1 MKCSPVRFAWS
12 LALTLSVLLGAS
24 AALLVEPAE
33 AQTVR
38 GTVSATGEEPRPLEG
53 AIVRLLTA
61 DSQHVDMVLTSRSGH
76 FVLVAP
82 RAGRYMLEV
91 EHVLYVSVRTGAF
104 AVPVGGTVV
113 RELAVARRDDEVD
126 APRPDQSEASRTTG
140 SVRQGSKSTSPST
153 PTPSGPWGP
162 AGSPHQLWRA
172 STGPAAVFLS
182 PTPMVP

>member
-1 MKCSPVRFAWS
+1 MKRSPVRSAWM
-12 LALTLSVLLGAS
+12 LALTLATLLGAS
-24 AALLVEPAE
+24 AALLVEPAD

-38 GTVSATGEEPRPLEG
+38 GTVSATGEVPKPLEG

-61 DSQHVDMVLTSRSGH
+61 DSQHVDMVLTARSGH

-91 EHVLYVSVRTGAF
+91 EHVRYVSVRTGAF
-104 AVPVGGTVV
+104 AVPAGGTVT
-113 RELAVARRDDEVD
+113 RDLNV
-126 APRPDQSEASRTTG
+126 APRGDQPGASRTTG
-140 SVRQGSKSTSPST
+140 SVRQGSKTTPPST

-162 AGSPHQLWRA
+162 AGSPHQLSRA